1 MKLLE
6 ENMGEISTLV
16 LATLFW
22 IQQKLYPTFPCSLWN
37 SPGQNTGMGSLSL
50 RQGIFPT
57 QELNWGLLHCRR
69 ILYQLSYL
77 GILSCMSLIYFK
89 Y

>member
-22 IQQKLYPTFPCSLWN
+22 IQQKLYPTFPCSLRN

-50 RQGIFPT
+50 RQGNFPT

-69 ILYQLSYL
+69 ILYHLRYL
-77 GILSCMSLIYFK
+77 GTSVV
-89 Y
+89 